1 MANAK
6 PPLLLHVCCGPCS
19 TAVIQRLQPR
29 FDVTL
34 FFANANL
41 HPEDEHDRRLE
52 AARQV
57 AAKLEL
63 PLVEAKDDH
72 SLWLQAVQGMEWEK
86 EGGARCD
93 VCFRF
98 RLEQTAR
105 EADAR
110 GMDYFA
116 TTLTI
121 SPHKDAKRIGEIG
134 RRATMN
140 RKVVFLNEDFKKRDG
155 FRKSVQMSREMG
167 LYRQKYCGCEFSFK
181 NRRQKTDN
189 TE

>member
-6 PPLLLHVCCGPCS
+6 PSLLLHICCGPCS
-19 TAVIQRLQPR
+19 TAVIQRLVPR

-41 HPEDEHDRRLE
+41 YPEEEYRRRLE
-52 AARQV
+52 AAREV
-57 AAKLEL
+57 ATKLDI
-63 PLVEAKDDH
+63 PLIEAEDDH
-72 SLWLQAVQGMEWEK
+72 GGWLEAVRGMEWEK

-98 RLEQTAR
+98 RLEETAR

-110 GMDYFA
+110 GVDYFA

-155 FRKSVQMSREMG
+155 FRKSVQMSHEMG
-167 LYRQKYCGCEFSFK
+167 LYRQKYCGCEFSLK
-181 NRRQKTDN
+181 NPGQKSRK
-189 TE
+189 

>member
-1 MANAK
+1 MSKAK
-6 PPLLLHVCCGPCS
+6 PSLLLHVCCGPCS

-41 HPEDEHDRRLE
+41 YPEEEYGRRLE

-57 AAKLEL
+57 AAGLEI
-63 PLVEAKDDH
+63 PLIEAKDDH
-72 SLWLQAVQGMEWEK
+72 NLWLEAVQGMEWEK
-86 EGGARCD
+86 EGGKRCD

-98 RLEQTAR
+98 RLEDTAR
-105 EADAR
+105 EAEAR

-121 SPHKDAKRIGEIG
+121 SPHKDVERIGKIG

-155 FRKSVQMSREMG
+155 FRKSVQMSHEMG
-167 LYRQKYCGCEFSFK
+167 LYRQKYCGCEYSLK
-181 NRRQKTDN
+181 DRK
-189 TE
+189 